1 MGKWSL
7 QLRWAWGKR
16 ESHRRKHQLTMNLH
30 CPPDSQARRRRRPTP
45 PDYEHNNRAWKRT
58 KHKAWQLIRTTRS
71 NRRKKQSRKTTGTS
85 IYTYTWGSC
94 CSSCRLLRCYCPY
107 HYSYR
112 RRRHSLRRRPQ
123 DSNPSKKT
131 NKNKKTRSP
140 PPPQADVS
148 PRLERRRT
156 AAGILELI
164 DFYWSGRWDFSR
176 PLRFG
181 FDAVV
186 EKI

>member
-71 NRRKKQSRKTTGTS
+71 NRRKKQSLKTTDTS

-94 CSSCRLLRCYCPY
+94 CSSFRLLRRYCPY
-107 HYSYR
+107 HYSHHH
-112 RRRHSLRRRPQ
+112 RRRHSPRRRRLPQ
-123 DSNPSKKT
+123 DSNPSKKKSK
-131 NKNKKTRSP
+131 KNHHHLKPTCHRVSNGAVRP
-140 PPPQADVS
+140 PAF
-148 PRLERRRT
+148 LN
-156 AAGILELI
+156 
-164 DFYWSGRWDFSR
+164 
-176 PLRFG
+176 
-181 FDAVV
+181 
-186 EKI
+186 